1 MDRIPDPECKKG
13 VGGAFQD
20 MAGSDAPLFDPF
32 ARTRFRVVRDEK
44 RASRDVGRGSRE
56 GGA

>member
-1 MDRIPDPECKKG
+1 MDRTPDRDSREG
-13 VGGAFQD
+13 LRTGTGLAAGDRD
-20 MAGSDAPLFDPF
+20 MDDPF

-44 RASRDVGRGSRE
+44 RASRGVRREGRE